1 VIKLL
6 NIVRPTVLYLGQ
18 KDAAQCVMIGR
29 MVEDLN
35 LEDSMTVDVIP
46 TVRESDGLA
55 LSSRNAYLTPI
66 ERNAA
71 PVLYR
76 SLCAARGQYEAYKL
90 NSTTTKE
97 VRTIPSA
104 ILYDAVE
111 SLLRSE
117 PLVSV
122 IHYISIDNR
131 ATMRPLDQVVFN
143 EGAIISIACQV
154 GNVRLIDNIIV
165 I

>member
-35 LEDSMTVDVIP
+35 LEDSTTVDVIP

-76 SLCAARGQYEAYKL
+76 SLCAARGQYEEYKL

-97 VRTIPSA
+97 VWTIPSA

-111 SLLRSE
+111 SFLRSE

-143 EGAIISIACQV
+143 EGAVISIACQI

>member
-18 KDAAQCVMIGR
+18 KDAAQCVMIRR

-76 SLCAARGQYEAYKL
+76 SLCAARGQYEA
-90 NSTTTKE
+90 
-97 VRTIPSA
+97 
-104 ILYDAVE
+104 
-111 SLLRSE
+111 
-117 PLVSV
+117 
-122 IHYISIDNR
+122 
-131 ATMRPLDQVVFN
+131 
-143 EGAIISIACQV
+143 
-154 GNVRLIDNIIV
+154 
-165 I
+165 